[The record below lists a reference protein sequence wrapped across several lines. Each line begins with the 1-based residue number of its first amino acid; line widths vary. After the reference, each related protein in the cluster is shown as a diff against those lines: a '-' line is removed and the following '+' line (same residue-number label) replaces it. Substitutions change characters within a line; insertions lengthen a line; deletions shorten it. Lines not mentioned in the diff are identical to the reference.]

1 MHSLLEAARRRQRRA
16 DGASWGRGMRRRR
29 WATSRRRYVARGVWL
44 RCARWRAT
52 AFAVSAL
59 LASLTRVRGCWPGPV
74 RMRSLWGLRRG
85 RLSGRWPCC
94 PHSMRTRVATAAR
107 PEGRVVWCP
116 GCARGGCVVIE
127 RGGALCRCSLSV
139 CLRACLLSSLLRQPA
154 RMASAHV
161 SVRAVLWWLV
171 WWGRWFLRGAC
182 VGRFVR
188 SCLVSFPLLRRSGV
202 SLVRAS
208 VSCAVERNS

>member
-1 MHSLLEAARRRQRRA
+1 
-16 DGASWGRGMRRRR
+16 MRRRR
-29 WATSRRRYVARGVWL
+29 WATSRRRCVVRGVWP

-52 AFAVSAL
+52 ASAVSAL

-94 PHSMRTRVATAAR
+94 LHSMRTRVATAAR

-116 GCARGGCVVIE
+116 GCARGGCVVFE
-127 RGGALCRCSLSV
+127 RGGAGPLPVLSRCACVLACHLRYCASLPGRRLHTCLSV
-139 CLRACLLSSLLRQPA
+139 P
-154 RMASAHV
+154 
-161 SVRAVLWWLV
+161 WWLV

-208 VSCAVERNS
+208 VSCAVERNSYS

>member
-1 MHSLLEAARRRQRRA
+1 
-16 DGASWGRGMRRRR
+16 MRRRR
-29 WATSRRRYVARGVWL
+29 WATSRRRCVARGVWL

-116 GCARGGCVVIE
+116 GCARGGCVVVE
-127 RGGALCRCSLSV
+127 RGGAGPLPVLSRCACVLACCLRYCASLPGRRLHTCLCVPCSLVAGVVGEVVFARCVCGTVACARALCLFPSSAGLVSLSV
-139 CLRACLLSSLLRQPA
+139 SRPC
-154 RMASAHV
+154 
-161 SVRAVLWWLV
+161 VRELC
-171 WWGRWFLRGAC
+171 G
-182 VGRFVR
+182 
-188 SCLVSFPLLRRSGV
+188 
-202 SLVRAS
+202 
-208 VSCAVERNS
+208 